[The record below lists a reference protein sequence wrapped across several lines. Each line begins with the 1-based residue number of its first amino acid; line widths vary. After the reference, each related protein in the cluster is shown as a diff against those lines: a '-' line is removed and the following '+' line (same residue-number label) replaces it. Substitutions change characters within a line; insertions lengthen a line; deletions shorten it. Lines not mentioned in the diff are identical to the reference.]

1 MQPKEIK
8 VRFILNA
15 VSLAICLI
23 GLGYC
28 IMNAPT
34 GKSWHTGI
42 WVFGLL
48 SLFWI
53 CLIVALVR
61 LQKNNKK

>member
-8 VRFILNA
+8 VRIILNV

-28 IMNAPT
+28 IMNASM
-34 GKSWHTGI
+34 GKGWYTGI

-53 CLIVALVR
+53 CLIIASAR